1 MKNIKIPL
9 SEHGSRFDRCLRRL
23 LGYIN
28 QALLEKLLRSG
39 LILLDNKKT
48 KSSIK
53 VKLGQIICYSNDI
66 NIEKKDIK
74 HVYDISTDTYYKNLY
89 KKIFIKET
97 KEYIALNK
105 PFGLAVQGLS
115 LIHI

>member
-9 SEHGSRFDRCLRRL
+9 SEDGSRFDRCLRRL

-39 LILLDNKKT
+39 LILLDNKKI

-53 VKLGQIICYSNDI
+53 VKLGQIISYSNDI
-66 NIEKKDIK
+66 NFEKKDVK
-74 HVYDISTDTYYKNLY
+74 HVYDKNTCLLY
-89 KKIFIKET
+89 T
-97 KEYIALNK
+97 S
-105 PFGLAVQGLS
+105 PS
-115 LIHI
+115 PRD

>member
-9 SEHGSRFDRCLRRL
+9 SEDGSRFDRCLRRL

-39 LILLDNKKT
+39 YILLDNKKT

-53 VKLGQIICYSNDI
+53 VKLGQIISYSNDI
-66 NIEKKDIK
+66 NFEKKDIK
-74 HVYDISTDTYYKNLY
+74 DTYDESINTVSYTHLTLPT
-89 KKIFIKET
+89 I
-97 KEYIALNK
+97 L
-105 PFGLAVQGLS
+105 LV
-115 LIHI
+115 